1 MLPPFETVKTVF
13 EYENLPLSEAQYK
26 KFDTYAEMLIDWNTR
41 MNLTAITDANGI
53 AIKHFLDSALLLKYY
68 KIPENARVI
77 DVGTGAG
84 FPGIP
89 LKILREDISLTLLD
103 SLNKR
108 INFLTAVNE
117 TLEFSTECIH
127 SRAEDGAKKPE
138 LREKFDVA
146 TARAVAAM
154 PVLCEYC
161 LPYVKVGGIF
171 AALKGPAE
179 DIDAAKPAIRL
190 LGGEISGTERYLLP
204 NGDERM
210 LIFVKKISHTPTK
223 YPRNSGQIAK
233 KSL

>member
-1 MLPPFETVKTVF
+1 MLPPFNTLKTLF
-13 EYENLPLSEAQYK
+13 EYENLSLTEAQYK
-26 KFDTYAEMLIDWNTR
+26 KFDTYAEMLVDWNTR
-41 MNLTAITDANGI
+41 MNLTAITDPDGV
-53 AIKHFLDSALLLKYY
+53 AIKHFLDSSLLLKYCE
-68 KIPENARVI
+68 IPENARVI

-108 INFLTAVNE
+108 INFLTAVNDA
-117 TLEFSTECIH
+117 LEFSTECIH
-127 SRAEDGAKKPE
+127 SRAEDGAKKPD

-161 LPYVKVGGIF
+161 LPYVKVGGFF
-171 AALKGPAE
+171 AALKGPTE
-179 DIDAAKPAIRL
+179 DIDAAKPAIKL
-190 LGGEISGTERYLLP
+190 LGGKIDRRERYLLP

-210 LIFVKKISHTPTK
+210 LVFVKKISQTPTK
-223 YPRNSGQIAK
+223 FPRNSGQISK